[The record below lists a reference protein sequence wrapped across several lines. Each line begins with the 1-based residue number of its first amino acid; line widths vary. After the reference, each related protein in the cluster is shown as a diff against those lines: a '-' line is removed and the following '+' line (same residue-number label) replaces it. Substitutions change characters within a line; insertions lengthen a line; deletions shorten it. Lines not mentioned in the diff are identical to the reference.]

1 MKWPRFGPRADPVS
15 REVALRGALDAQVK
29 ASMAGPIISAWN
41 VGRPAWTPRDYA
53 ALALEGFQKNAIAYR
68 CIKLIASSAAAAP
81 WILSSGD
88 TEIEEHP
95 LLTLLARPNPMA
107 SGAALMEAF
116 FAYELL
122 QGNTYLEAVG
132 PDNRPPRELWNHRPD
147 RMQVIP
153 GPQGIPQGFEYT
165 ANGQRVRWQVDPLT
179 GLGPILHLKEFHPLD
194 DWYGLGRTE
203 PAAYAIDRHN
213 AASAHNKALL
223 DNGARPSGALVFKP
237 IKGQDGQ
244 VTPAPDTVVAA
255 ALKELRATG
264 VGPQAAGQAHVYG
277 GDVEWLEMGIT
288 PRDMDFGEGKADAA
302 RDICLAYGV
311 PHILIVP
318 GASTYNNVREAKLEL
333 WEDTILPL
341 LDRTLDALNGWLCP
355 MFGDGLTLGVDL
367 DEISALE
374 PRRETKRKTVIDLL
388 DKGVIDADEAR
399 DALQYEPRAA
409 EAVKKVDAAVLR
421 ALVEAAKAGTAQL
434 EPLFRYQK
442 SVGLLPPETTLE
454 AFMNEF
460 EAEEVDETDPEA
472 LAAVTPRDPTAPP
485 TANDPNAAED
495 AA

>member
-1 MKWPRFGPRADPVS
+1 
-15 REVALRGALDAQVK
+15 
-29 ASMAGPIISAWN
+29 
-41 VGRPAWTPRDYA
+41 
-53 ALALEGFQKNAIAYR
+53 
-68 CIKLIASSAAAAP
+68 
-81 WILSSGD
+81 
-88 TEIEEHP
+88 
-95 LLTLLARPNPMA
+95 MA
-107 SGAALMEAF
+107 SGAALFEAF

-132 PDNRPPRELWNHRPD
+132 PDNRPPRELWNARPD

-153 GPQGIPQGFEYT
+153 GPQGIPQGYEYT
-165 ANGQRVRWQVDPLT
+165 ANGQKVRWQVDPLT

-237 IKGQDGQ
+237 VKGDDGTMQ
-244 VTPAPDTVVAA
+244 VAPDVVIAA
-255 ALKELRATG
+255 AKKSLEANG
-264 VGPQAAGQAHVYG
+264 VGPAAAGKAHVYG
-277 GDVEWLEMGIT
+277 GDVEWLEMGIS
-288 PRDMDFGEGKADAA
+288 PRDMDFGEGKADSA

-318 GASTYNNVREAKLEL
+318 GQSTYNNVREAKLEL
-333 WEDTILPL
+333 WEDTVLPL
-341 LDRTLDALNGWLCP
+341 LDRALDALNAWLVP
-355 MFGDGLTLGVDL
+355 MFGDGLTLGADL

-374 PRRETKRKTVIDLL
+374 PRRESKRKSTMELL
-388 DKGVIDADEAR
+388 GAGVIDPDEAR

-421 ALVEAAKAGTAQL
+421 ALVDAAKAGTAQL

-454 AFMNEF
+454 AFMAEF
-460 EAEEVDETDPEA
+460 EAEGVDETDPEA